1 MIDDWIKQK
10 RYPKFGWGWGDFGAF
25 FGIFNGLLHLFLFDG
40 LKREFLTVW
49 KGKFW
54 RFGKGNFD
62 SLKWEILTVW
72 KEKFWQ
78 FEKGIFDSLK
88 WGILTV
94 LKVAKEP
101 ISRIPASQKSSAQKV
116 MRNKVEFQEII
127 VIKFN
132 FRTMYDANE
141 RTRNEHKKIKF
152 LNLIEKSNRE
162 IEEILF
168 LFFWL
173 IS

>member
-1 MIDDWIKQK
+1 
-10 RYPKFGWGWGDFGAF
+10 
-25 FGIFNGLLHLFLFDG
+25 
-40 LKREFLTVW
+40 
-49 KGKFW
+49 
-54 RFGKGNFD
+54 
-62 SLKWEILTVW
+62 
-72 KEKFWQ
+72 
-78 FEKGIFDSLK
+78 LK

-168 LFFWL
+168 LFF
-173 IS
+173 